1 MIRMAWVGARGRRC
15 VKGREG
21 GDVMGAQ
28 RMAYNNLSVRV
39 ALFVFALASVSA
51 AGRDLRLIDAAKQ
64 NDQVAVRTLLEQ
76 GVDVNARHP
85 DGSTALLWAVYYD
98 DIETAGLLVS
108 AGADVNAAN
117 DYGESPLSL
126 ACQNRNVTLVDKLLK
141 AGANPHAVKP
151 SGETVLMTA
160 ARAGNLDIVSLLLA
174 QHPDVNAR
182 ESSKGQTALML
193 AVANKHSAVV
203 EALIAAN
210 ADVNAASTG
219 GSTPLHFAVQQG
231 DVRTAKRLLA
241 AGADVHATM
250 TVRQIDNQFVSGVVD
265 TLDGLTPLWLA
276 IQTCRQDGPEFSGA
290 ARSVGTKRHSGRLEP
305 HPLSLS
311 CPVHEELG
319 ALFLD
324 HGADPNQPDG
334 SRIPPLHRAAQTG
347 MKNLVAALLSHGADP
362 NARVPADASQIPR
375 KIGPNAR
382 AINPLP
388 IGATPFF
395 VAAWTHHPEVMQ
407 VLLAANADPHMTADD
422 KTTPLMAAAGVSG
435 RPPMGYT
442 DILDTPKMLEAVQVA
457 LNEGADINAVNDPG
471 QTAMH
476 GAAKMSGWRLVAS
489 DVRARAST
497 ELIQLLAD
505 NGAKVD
511 VEDNEG
517 ETPLSLADA
526 PAEYGGGGADEA
538 GEGKSAAE
546 LLTELT
552 AR

>member
-1 MIRMAWVGARGRRC
+1 
-15 VKGREG
+15 
-21 GDVMGAQ
+21 MGAQ

-51 AGRDLRLIDAAKQ
+51 AGRDFPLIDAAKQ

-98 DIETAGLLVS
+98 DIETAGILVS
-108 AGADVNAAN
+108 AGADVDAAN

-126 ACQNRNVTLVDKLLK
+126 ACQNRNTTLVDKLLK

-182 ESSKGQTALML
+182 ESGKGQTALMS
-193 AVANKHSAVV
+193 AVANMHFAVV

-250 TVRQIDNQFVSGVVD
+250 TVRQIDNQFVSSVVD

-276 IQTCRQDGPEFSGA
+276 LQTCRQDGPEFSGPARTVA
-290 ARSVGTKRHSGRLEP
+290 AAISSGVTDR

-334 SRIPPLHRAAQTG
+334 SRIPPLHRAAQAG

-362 NARVPADASQIPR
+362 NARVPADARQWRIE
-375 KIGPNAR
+375 KIRAAAR

-442 DILDTPKMLEAVQVA
+442 DHLDTPKMLEAVQVA
-457 LNEGADINAVNDPG
+457 LNEGADINAVNDSG

-476 GAAKMSGWRLVAS
+476 GAAKISGCSISLGPSYRCNGWRRVAG
-489 DVRARAST
+489 DTRARAST

-517 ETPLSLADA
+517 ETPLSIA
-526 PAEYGGGGADEA
+526 ADEGKSA
-538 GEGKSAAE
+538 ADEGKSAAE

-552 AR
+552 ARVPTR